1 MQVRL
6 AARSRVTA
14 KAYDLTLHDCLSNGD
29 QSTTLREVHVAGE
42 SGVCVQNV
50 YVVLLTGP
58 AGAIRKAFL
67 NEEHGS
73 TASSDHGGPDRHQK
87 VVGILNDSSGG
98 VGSRAAV
105 ALIDAVCLTDGPGQ
119 DVSRDGLCGVGS
131 NALVL
136 GRIGRTTAERNAREE
151 TNRWDANFFQGS
163 SVFILLNAV
172 LGEAAAW
179 LQWLLK

>member
-29 QSTTLREVHVAGE
+29 QSTILREVHVAGE

-58 AGAIRKAFL
+58 AVPSGKPSSTRNTVPLRAAI
-67 NEEHGS
+67 
-73 TASSDHGGPDRHQK
+73 TGGPDRHQK
-87 VVGILNDSSGG
+87 IVSILNDSAGG

-131 NALVL
+131 ITLVL

-163 SVFILLNAV
+163 SVFILLSAETNSY
-172 LGEAAAW
+172 
-179 LQWLLK
+179 